1 MSQYF
6 CSIVDNALRN
16 PAQRMYFDLGDY
28 RYGLTVVGDGEPI
41 VCFHG
46 FSESSYTWDA
56 INLPGYRVI
65 RIDLIGH
72 GDSDIP
78 EEGEAYTIPQM
89 IEDLHTV
96 IYHMVG
102 DRYYLMGYS
111 MGARIALSYALQYD
125 REIQGLILESGSVGI
140 ASDIERAA
148 RRKADEELAH
158 HIEHNDGAWFASR
171 WAEAPIFESQKQ
183 LLPAVTELIH
193 LRRSHNSPYAL
204 ACTLRGSGQGVMPYV
219 GDKLEKFSVEGLY
232 VSGALDTK
240 YTTIGRDVF
249 GKLPNFKHVI
259 VEGAGHNVHIEK
271 PQMFEQAVLDFL
283 QKKG

>member
-1 MSQYF
+1 
-6 CSIVDNALRN
+6 
-16 PAQRMYFDLGDY
+16 MYFDLGEY

-41 VCFHG
+41 VCLHG

-56 INLPGYRVI
+56 INLPGYRVV

-78 EEGEAYTIPQM
+78 TEEQAYTIPRM

-102 DRYYLMGYS
+102 DSYYLMGYS
-111 MGARIALSYALQYD
+111 MGARIALSYALEYES
-125 REIQGLILESGSVGI
+125 EIKGLILESGSVGI
-140 ASDIERAA
+140 VSDDERAE
-148 RRKADEELAH
+148 RRKADEDLAVQ
-158 HIEHNDGAWFASR
+158 IENHDGEWFASR
-171 WAEAPIFESQKQ
+171 WAEVPIFKSQKQ
-183 LLPAVTELIH
+183 LSEGVEELIY
-193 LRRSHNSPYAL
+193 LRRSNNSTYAL

-219 GDKLEKFSVEGLY
+219 GDRLEKFSVEGLY

-249 GKLPNFKHVI
+249 GKLPNFKHVV

-271 PQMFEQAVLDFL
+271 PGTYMTAIADFIY
-283 QKKG
+283 KES

>member
-1 MSQYF
+1 
-6 CSIVDNALRN
+6 
-16 PAQRMYFDLGDY
+16 MYFDLGEY

-78 EEGEAYTIPQM
+78 DEDKAYTIPQM

-102 DRYYLMGYS
+102 
-111 MGARIALSYALQYD
+111 YALEYES
-125 REIQGLILESGSVGI
+125 EIKGLILESGSVGI
-140 ASDIERAA
+140 ASDDERAE
-148 RRKADEELAH
+148 RRKADEDLAVR
-158 HIEHNDGAWFASR
+158 IEDHDGAWFATR

-183 LLPAVTELIH
+183 LSECVEELIY
-193 LRRSHNSPYAL
+193 LRRSNNSTYAL

-219 GDKLEKFSVEGLY
+219 GDKLEKFSVQGLY

-240 YTTIGRDVF
+240 YTTIGRDIF

-271 PQMFEQAVLDFL
+271 PQVFEQAVLDFL

>member
-46 FSESSYTWDA
+46 FSESSYTWDS
-56 INLPGYRVI
+56 INLPGYRLI

-78 EEGEAYTIPQM
+78 EEDEAYTIPQM

-111 MGARIALSYALQYD
+111 MGARIALSYTLQYEN
-125 REIQGLILESGSVGI
+125 EIQGLILESGSVGI
-140 ASDIERAA
+140 VSDAERAE
-148 RRKADEELAH
+148 RRKADEELAQ

-171 WAEAPIFESQKQ
+171 WVEAPIFESQKQ
-183 LLPAVTELIH
+183 LLPEVTELIR
-193 LRRSHNSPYAL
+193 LRRAHNSPYAL
-204 ACTLRGSGQGVMPYV
+204 ACTLRGSGQGVMTYV
-219 GDKLEKFSVEGLY
+219 GDQLEKLSCKGLY

>member
-6 CSIVDNALRN
+6 CSIVDNALCN
-16 PAQRMYFDLGDY
+16 PAQRMYFDLGEY

-41 VCFHG
+41 VCLHG

-56 INLPGYRVI
+56 INLPGYRLV

-78 EEGEAYTIPQM
+78 EEDEAYTIPKM

-111 MGARIALSYALQYD
+111 MGARIALSYALEYES
-125 REIQGLILESGSVGI
+125 EIKGLILESGSVGI
-140 ASDIERAA
+140 ASEAERAE

-158 HIEHNDGAWFASR
+158 QIEHNDGSWFASR

-183 LLPAVTELIH
+183 LLPAVAELIH
-193 LRRSHNSPYAL
+193 LRRAHNSPFAL
-204 ACTLRGSGQGVMPYV
+204 ACTLRGSGQGVMTYI
-219 GDKLEKFSVEGLY
+219 GDQLDKLSCKGLY

-249 GKLPNFKHVI
+249 GKLPNFKHVV
-259 VEGAGHNVHIEK
+259 VERAGHNVHIEK
-271 PQMFEQAVLDFL
+271 PQAFEQAVLDFL
-283 QKKG
+283 HKKG

>member
-1 MSQYF
+1 
-6 CSIVDNALRN
+6 
-16 PAQRMYFDLGDY
+16 
-28 RYGLTVVGDGEPI
+28 
-41 VCFHG
+41 
-46 FSESSYTWDA
+46 
-56 INLPGYRVI
+56 
-65 RIDLIGH
+65 
-72 GDSDIP
+72 
-78 EEGEAYTIPQM
+78 M

-111 MGARIALSYALQYD
+111 MGARIALSYALEYES
-125 REIQGLILESGSVGI
+125 EIKGLILESGSVGI
-140 ASDIERAA
+140 ASDDERAE
-148 RRKADEELAH
+148 RRKADEDLAVR
-158 HIEHNDGAWFASR
+158 IEDHDGAWFATR

-183 LLPAVTELIH
+183 LSECVEELIY
-193 LRRSHNSPYAL
+193 LRRSNNSTYAL

-240 YTTIGRDVF
+240 YTTIGRDIF

-271 PQMFEQAVLDFL
+271 PQVFEQAVLDFL